1 MSDRP
6 STPAVDPIHDAFA
19 GIDSGGMALLDLS
32 LRHGIA
38 DEEIAEM
45 LGAPVDHIMR
55 RRKSALD
62 SLVTKL
68 GRDPSGASLEQL
80 LASITGEGEAGP
92 PAVAELEP
100 APAAPKKE
108 PATRFDLFVRMLSG

>member
-1 MSDRP
+1 MQELP
-6 STPAVDPIHDAFA
+6 STPAVNPIHDAFA
-19 GIDSGGMALLDLS
+19 GIDTGGMALLGLS
-32 LRHGIA
+32 LRHGVS

-62 SLVTKL
+62 DLVTKL

-80 LASITGEGEAGP
+80 LATAVGESQAEP
-92 PAVAELEP
+92 TPAAAPAEP
-100 APAAPKKE
+100 AAPAA
-108 PATRFDLFVRMLSG
+108 A